1 MGEWILIHSIFVYHP
16 TSGLV
21 KQPDIHSYTGHI
33 RTKGHLPQ
41 IPGYSPWRE
50 NSPNSSW
57 PHTEKHHACHADGSH
72 SHSPSPSTQ
81 CTIPPGTAT
90 TVPIRDEH
98 SCGCSRRSQPD
109 PDTGSKTLADC
120 DEIPTPDDYENV
132 GGVAPYSSDVSAL
145 FEIRPSAT
153 VGGAK

>member
-109 PDTGSKTLADC
+109 PDTGSKPWPIVTKFPLRT
-120 DEIPTPDDYENV
+120 ITRM
-132 GGVAPYSSDVSAL
+132 SAESL
-145 FEIRPSAT
+145 HIHQTFPHCS
-153 VGGAK
+153 K